1 LHATLALASV
11 LACTKTGIGPAS
23 AGNGPLPPATEM
35 ATFDGK
41 PITYADVVADKEVG
55 SQFKQA
61 ESKAL
66 QDLYEVRKK
75 AADQVVTR
83 RLLEIEAAKAKKPL
97 DEWFQKDFLNSVP
110 EPSDAEVKASF
121 EEHRSQLP
129 PNANYDELKPRIAQ
143 FVRQD
148 KARKVLA
155 SLVEGLKAKHNA
167 KVTLV
172 PPAVARV
179 EVAAAGPSRGPDT
192 AKVTIVEF
200 SDFQCPYCS
209 RAVPTVDRLMKD
221 YDGKVRL
228 VFRNFPLD
236 MHPLAGKA
244 AEAGACA
251 ADQNKF
257 WQMHD
262 RMFGDQN
269 KLTVADL
276 KKTAREIG
284 IDGDRFD
291 KCLDGGEKR
300 QLVDADLKAGTDAG
314 VSGTPAFFVNGVFIN
329 GSVPYEDFKQVLDRE
344 LDAKAKG

>member
-1 LHATLALASV
+1 
-11 LACTKTGIGPAS
+11 
-23 AGNGPLPPATEM
+23 
-35 ATFDGK
+35 
-41 PITYADVVADKEVG
+41 
-55 SQFKQA
+55 
-61 ESKAL
+61 
-66 QDLYEVRKK
+66 
-75 AADQVVTR
+75 
-83 RLLEIEAAKAKKPL
+83 
-97 DEWFQKDFLNSVP
+97 
-110 EPSDAEVKASF
+110 
-121 EEHRSQLP
+121 
-129 PNANYDELKPRIAQ
+129 
-143 FVRQD
+143 
-148 KARKVLA
+148 
-155 SLVEGLKAKHNA
+155 
-167 KVTLV
+167 
-172 PPAVARV
+172 
-179 EVAAAGPSRGPDT
+179 
-192 AKVTIVEF
+192 
-200 SDFQCPYCS
+200 
-209 RAVPTVDRLMKD
+209 MKD